1 MLYNCAGR
9 CMRLKAKH
17 AWANL
22 LPQVKGT
29 PNEELI
35 VGNLSLTT
43 ETVGQ
48 AKHSLSEINPPATK
62 TMLIQQHSMH
72 CKPWPGKAIAAQK
85 QVTYHPTVQLTSFK
99 NISLLIISDI
109 HPRFLRHIHPYT
121 HIPATHSHVFLDSSS
136 SRRSISKI
144 SQILVTPGRGT
155 QIFQHEPNPMRNNA
169 KPQVTL
175 SSVVDA

>member
-1 MLYNCAGR
+1 
-9 CMRLKAKH
+9 MRLKAKH

-62 TMLIQQHSMH
+62 TMLIQ
-72 CKPWPGKAIAAQK
+72 
-85 QVTYHPTVQLTSFK
+85 
-99 NISLLIISDI
+99 
-109 HPRFLRHIHPYT
+109 
-121 HIPATHSHVFLDSSS
+121 
-136 SRRSISKI
+136 
-144 SQILVTPGRGT
+144 
-155 QIFQHEPNPMRNNA
+155 
-169 KPQVTL
+169 
-175 SSVVDA
+175 